1 MEKRTETVGQPREL
15 KTKKDMT
22 LSLFNSG
29 VTEIETIAAVSG
41 ARPSYVGAVLHR
53 EGLVDNYFD
62 LYTSTGY
69 PMNVYSKH
77 FRGKLGFKDIES
89 AERGVKTL
97 ENGYQYFS
105 RILDRAGQHHT
116 LELGLTMLDRARW
129 TGKMEEAEVYRRWL
143 VGKLSVPLVESPKPN
158 VVAAVETQPKKDK
171 QEDTE
176 DVDLKKAA

>member
-1 MEKRTETVGQPREL
+1 MEKQLKKRANNGEL
-15 KTKKDMT
+15 KSKKDMI

-41 ARPSYVGAVLHR
+41 ARPSYVGSVLHR

-77 FRGKLGFKDIES
+77 FRGKLGFKDVKT
-89 AERGVKTL
+89 AERGVRSL
-97 ENGYQYFS
+97 ENGYRYFS
-105 RILDRAGQHHT
+105 RIMDRAGQHHT

-129 TGKMEEAEVYRRWL
+129 TGKLEEAEVYRRWI
-143 VGKLSVPLVESPKPN
+143 VGKLSVPLVETPKP
-158 VVAAVETQPKKDK
+158 AAVGISEVLQRSE
-171 QEDTE
+171 EDAVS
-176 DVDLKKAA
+176 DGLKAAA

>member
-1 MEKRTETVGQPREL
+1 MENKKDLAGQNEL
-15 KTKKDMT
+15 KSKKDMI

-69 PMNVYSKH
+69 PMNIYSKH
-77 FRGKLGFKDIES
+77 FRGKLGFKDIET
-89 AERGVKTL
+89 AERGVRNL
-97 ENGYQYFS
+97 ENGYQYFA

-129 TGKMEEAEVYRRWL
+129 TGKLEEAEVYRRWI
-143 VGKLSVPLVESPKPN
+143 VGKLSTPLVEAPKRSVLAAGN
-158 VVAAVETQPKKDK
+158 VTPDKIGAANGE
-171 QEDTE
+171 
-176 DVDLKKAA
+176 DLKKAA

>member
-1 MEKRTETVGQPREL
+1 MEETTENKSQQRQL
-15 KTKKDMT
+15 KSKKDMI

-29 VTEIETIAAVSG
+29 VTEIDTISAVSG

-77 FRGKLGFKDIES
+77 FRGKLGFRNAEA
-89 AERGVKTL
+89 AERGIRSL

-129 TGKMEEAEVYRRWL
+129 SGKLEEAEIYRRWL
-143 VGKLSVPLVESPKPN
+143 VGKLSVPLVEAPKPSVLS
-158 VVAAVETQPKKDK
+158 VVHAAN
-171 QEDTE
+171 E
-176 DVDLKKAA
+176 DVVPDAAQDDIKKAA

>member
-1 MEKRTETVGQPREL
+1 MEKFTETVGQQREL
-15 KTKKDMT
+15 KSKKDMI

-77 FRGKLGFKDIES
+77 FRGKLGFKDVET

-116 LELGLTMLDRARW
+116 LELALTMLDRARW
-129 TGKMEEAEVYRRWL
+129 TGKMEEAEIYRRWL
-143 VGKLSVPLVESPKPN
+143 VGKLSVPLVEAPKPSVLTN
-158 VVAAVETQPKKDK
+158 AQASARSSEESS
-171 QEDTE
+171 ED
-176 DVDLKKAA
+176 DFKKAA

>member
-1 MEKRTETVGQPREL
+1 MENRIENTSQERQL
-15 KTKKDMT
+15 KSKKDMI

-69 PMNVYSKH
+69 PMNIYSKH
-77 FRGKLGFKDIES
+77 FRGKLGFKDVET

-129 TGKMEEAEVYRRWL
+129 TGKMEEAEIYRRWL
-143 VGKLSVPLVESPKPN
+143 VGKLSVPLVEVPKPSALVKAQAPAKSN
-158 VVAAVETQPKKDK
+158 EEPS
-171 QEDTE
+171 ED
-176 DVDLKKAA
+176 DLKKAA

>member
-1 MEKRTETVGQPREL
+1 MENKKDLAGQNEL
-15 KTKKDMT
+15 KSKKDMI

-69 PMNVYSKH
+69 PMNIYSKH
-77 FRGKLGFKDIES
+77 FRGKLGFKDVET

-129 TGKMEEAEVYRRWL
+129 TGKLEEAEVYRRWI
-143 VGKLSVPLVESPKPN
+143 VGKLSAPLVEAPKPS
-158 VVAAVETQPKKDK
+158 VLAAVNVNTDK
-171 QEDTE
+171 VEAAEDE
-176 DVDLKKAA
+176 DLKKAA

>member
-1 MEKRTETVGQPREL
+1 MEKFTETAGQQREL
-15 KTKKDMT
+15 KSKKDMI

-29 VTEIETIAAVSG
+29 VTEVETIAAVSG

-62 LYTSTGY
+62 LYTSTGF
-69 PMNVYSKH
+69 PMYVYSKH
-77 FRGKLGFKDIES
+77 FRGKLGFKNVET

-129 TGKMEEAEVYRRWL
+129 TGKMEEAEIYRRWL
-143 VGKLSVPLVESPKPN
+143 VGKLSVPLVEAPKPSVLASAQASAN
-158 VVAAVETQPKKDK
+158 SNE
-171 QEDTE
+171 ESS
-176 DVDLKKAA
+176 VDDFKKAA

>member
-1 MEKRTETVGQPREL
+1 MENTRNLAGQPQEL
-15 KTKKDMT
+15 KSKKDMI

-69 PMNVYSKH
+69 PMNIYSKH
-77 FRGKLGFKDIES
+77 FRGKLGFKDVET
-89 AERGVKTL
+89 AERGVKNL
-97 ENGYQYFS
+97 ENGYQYFA

-116 LELGLTMLDRARW
+116 LELGLTMLDRSRW
-129 TGKMEEAEVYRRWL
+129 TGKLEEAEVYRRWI
-143 VGKLSVPLVESPKPN
+143 VGKLSAPLVEAPKPA
-158 VVAAVETQPKKDK
+158 VLAAVDASPEKIDA
-171 QEDTE
+171 TE
-176 DVDLKKAA
+176 DEDLKKAA

>member
-1 MEKRTETVGQPREL
+1 MEKVLRNTGIPGEL
-15 KTKKDMT
+15 KSKKDMI

-41 ARPSYVGAVLHR
+41 AKASYVGSVLHR

-77 FRGKLGFKDIES
+77 FRGKLGFRDVES
-89 AERGVKTL
+89 AEKSVRIL

-105 RILDRAGQHHT
+105 RIQDRAGQHHT
-116 LELGLTMLDRARW
+116 LELGLTMLNRARW
-129 TGKMEEAEVYRRWL
+129 TGKLEEAEIYRRWL
-143 VGKLSVPLVESPKPN
+143 VGKLSVPLVEAPKPS
-158 VVAAVETQPKKDK
+158 VLAAVKAETEKVAEYADN
-171 QEDTE
+171 E
-176 DVDLKKAA
+176 LKKAA